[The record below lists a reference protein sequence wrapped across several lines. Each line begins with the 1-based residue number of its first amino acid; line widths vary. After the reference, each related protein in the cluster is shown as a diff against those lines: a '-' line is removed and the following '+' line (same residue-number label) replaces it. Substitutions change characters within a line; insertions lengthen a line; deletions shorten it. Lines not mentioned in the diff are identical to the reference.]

1 MRIRSMALAKRIYDF
16 VLFYQIK
23 EVTLGMPSEKILK
36 QKQQMVAELTE
47 KLKNAT
53 SGVIVDY
60 KGINV
65 AQDTDLRRRFREAN
79 VEYAVIKNTLLR
91 FAVKEA
97 DLEGLSEVLEGTTAL
112 AISNDDPV
120 APAKTFKNFLKDNAA
135 LEIDFK
141 SGFVD
146 GKVLSVD
153 EIKDLADLPPK
164 EVLVAKV
171 LGGLNSPIAGLANV
185 LNGNIRG
192 LAVALN
198 AVAEKKQ
205 AAGE

>member
-205 AAGE
+205 ASGE

>member
-171 LGGLNSPIAGLANV
+171 LGGLNSTIAGLANV

>member
-1 MRIRSMALAKRIYDF
+1 
-16 VLFYQIK
+16 
-23 EVTLGMPSEKILK
+23 MPSEKILK

-53 SGVIVDY
+53 SGVIIDY

-97 DLEGLSEVLEGTTAL
+97 GLEGLSEVLEGTTAL
-112 AISNDDPV
+112 AVANDDPV
-120 APAKTFKNFLKDNAA
+120 APAKTFKDFLKDNAT

-153 EIKDLADLPPK
+153 EIKELADLPPK

>member
-1 MRIRSMALAKRIYDF
+1 
-16 VLFYQIK
+16 
-23 EVTLGMPSEKILK
+23 MPSEKILAQKK
-36 QKQQMVAELTE
+36 QVVAELAE
-47 KLKNAT
+47 KFKNSV
-53 SGVIVDY
+53 SGVIIDY
-60 KGINV
+60 KGITV
-65 AQDTDLRRRFREAN
+65 EQDTNLRRKFREAG
-79 VEYAVIKNTLLR
+79 VDYAVIKNTLMR

-97 DLEGLSEVLEGTTAL
+97 GLDDLSAILEGTSAL
-112 AISNDDPV
+112 AICENDPV
-120 APAKTFKNFLKDNAA
+120 APAKVFKDFLKENEE
-135 LEIDFK
+135 LELSFK
-141 SGFVD
+141 GGFVD

-153 EIKDLADLPPK
+153 EIKALADLPPK
-164 EVLVAKV
+164 EVLIAKV

>member
-112 AISNDDPV
+112 AISNDDPL

>member
-1 MRIRSMALAKRIYDF
+1 M
-16 VLFYQIK
+16 
-23 EVTLGMPSEKILK
+23 
-36 QKQQMVAELTE
+36 
-47 KLKNAT
+47 
-53 SGVIVDY
+53 
-60 KGINV
+60 
-65 AQDTDLRRRFREAN
+65 
-79 VEYAVIKNTLLR
+79 
-91 FAVKEA
+91 
-97 DLEGLSEVLEGTTAL
+97 EGTTAL

>member
-1 MRIRSMALAKRIYDF
+1 
-16 VLFYQIK
+16 
-23 EVTLGMPSEKILK
+23 MPSEKILK

-97 DLEGLSEVLEGTTAL
+97 VL
-112 AISNDDPV
+112 
-120 APAKTFKNFLKDNAA
+120 
-135 LEIDFK
+135 
-141 SGFVD
+141 
-146 GKVLSVD
+146 
-153 EIKDLADLPPK
+153 
-164 EVLVAKV
+164 
-171 LGGLNSPIAGLANV
+171 
-185 LNGNIRG
+185 
-192 LAVALN
+192 
-198 AVAEKKQ
+198 
-205 AAGE
+205 